1 MINKPRVLLAIAMT
15 IAAAPAFAAGL
26 GGSVKVDGSSTVYSI
41 TEAVAEEFR
50 GVEKDIRVTIG
61 AAGTGAGYK
70 KFCAGEIDLAGG
82 SRPIKSDEIE
92 KCKTAKVEL
101 IELPVALDGLT
112 VVVNPKNTFVKSLSF
127 EQLRKIWEPGS
138 KVKTWK
144 DVDAAWP
151 DRPIKLFGPSSEH
164 GTFDYFT
171 EVVVGKAKS
180 SRNDYSA
187 ASDTNTLVSGVA
199 GEPNA
204 LGYFGYGYYDE
215 AKSKLRAVPVS
226 KDGKA
231 PAILPSTGAIENGA
245 YPLSRLLF
253 VTVNKASA
261 QKPECDRFVE
271 FYLQQASQIAKSVGY
286 TALPASKLE
295 QSKAKYKARKV
306 GAWQESAH

>member
-1 MINKPRVLLAIAMT
+1 MLSQPRVFLAVAT
-15 IAAAPAFAAGL
+15 IFAASPALAAGL
-26 GGSVKVDGSSTVYSI
+26 TGAVKVDGSSTVYSI
-41 TEAVAEEFR
+41 SEAVAEEFR

-70 KFCAGEIDLAGG
+70 KFCAGELDLAGG

-92 KCKTAKVEL
+92 KCKAAKVDL

-112 VVVNPKNTFVKSLSF
+112 IVVNPKNTFVKSLSF
-127 EQLRKIWEPGS
+127 EQLKKIWEPGS

-144 DVDAAWP
+144 DVDASWP
-151 DRPIKLFGPSSEH
+151 DQPIKLFGPSSEH

-204 LGYFGYGYYDE
+204 LGYFGYGYFEE
-215 AKSKLRAVPVS
+215 AKTKLRAVPVS

-231 PAILPSTGAIENGA
+231 PAVVPSTAVIENGS

-253 VTVNKASA
+253 VTVNKTSA
-261 QKPECDRFVE
+261 QRPEVDRFVE

-286 TALPASKLE
+286 TALPGSKLE